1 MEQHD
6 FAWAL
11 RQALAEKKIMR
22 SGWNGKGIFVAAHIP
37 SGGVQDWLNTP
48 YLYID
53 TTGLQSNNPDVHKG
67 RWSWVPSMQDL
78 FADDWEILE

>member
-1 MEQHD
+1 MEQHN

-11 RQALAEKKIMR
+11 RQALAEKKIIR

-48 YLYID
+48 FLYMD
-53 TTGLQSNNPDVHKG
+53 TNNLQSNNPDVHKG

>member
-1 MEQHD
+1 MEQHN

-48 YLYID
+48 FLYID

-67 RWSWVPSMQDL
+67 R
-78 FADDWEILE
+78 